1 MTDAAV
7 PPAVIAR
14 LRAAVGAAGV
24 VDDPA
29 AMAPYLTDWRR
40 LYRGRAALVLRP
52 AATAQVAAVVRA
64 CAEARVGVVP
74 QGGNTGLVGG
84 SVPGPDGG
92 VIVLSLS
99 RMNRVR
105 QVDARNFAMTVEA
118 GLVLKAAQDAAEA
131 AGLMLPLSLASE
143 GSCQIGGN
151 LASNAGGTAVLRYG
165 NARDLVL
172 GLEVVLPDGR
182 VWDGLGALRKD
193 NAGYDL
199 KQLFLGAEGT
209 LGVITAAVLKLFP
222 RPHAT
227 ETAMVALADPA
238 AATRLLARLRQ
249 SSGDAVTSF
258 EYLHRAGLEL
268 VLAHIPG
275 AADPFAEPH
284 WHYALVELASGD
296 GDGTL
301 RPALEAA
308 LGQESEAGGVIDA
321 VIADSLDQARRLW
334 ALRETV
340 SEAQQHAGPSIKH
353 DVSVPVSRVPE
364 FLERAG
370 RAMAREMPEATVVA
384 FGHLGD
390 GNIHFNLSPR
400 PQTDPA
406 RFLDRTEAVNRVVH
420 DIAAAM
426 GGSFSAEH
434 GIGVLKRGELARY
447 KSAVELDLM
456 RRLKSALD
464 PDGIMNPGKLL

>member
-1 MTDAAV
+1 
-7 PPAVIAR
+7 
-14 LRAAVGAAGV
+14 L
-24 VDDPA
+24 
-29 AMAPYLTDWRR
+29 
-40 LYRGRAALVLRP
+40 
-52 AATAQVAAVVRA
+52 
-64 CAEARVGVVP
+64 
-74 QGGNTGLVGG
+74 
-84 SVPGPDGG
+84 
-92 VIVLSLS
+92 
-99 RMNRVR
+99 
-105 QVDARNFAMTVEA
+105 NFALTAEA

-227 ETAMVALADPA
+227 ETAMVALADPE

-249 SSGDAVTSF
+249 SSGDAVSSF

-284 WHYALVELASGD
+284 RHYALVELASGD

-334 ALRETV
+334 ALRESV

-370 RAMAREMPEATVVA
+370 RAMADAMPEATVVA

-400 PQTDPA
+400 AETDPA
-406 RFLDRTEAVNRVVH
+406 RFLARTEAVNRVVH